1 MWGTDPTATTGRE
14 WLAYPSL
21 SLTHLVP
28 SAFAALNRC
37 GTLALAGIY
46 MTPFP
51 QLVYERKI
59 FYERNL
65 RSVTAN
71 GRQDGRDLLSEA
83 VAISIRTPGHLI
95 SARAGP
101 RRATPRPRPSTRL
114 AATDENGASPELVD
128 DRLDLRAVRRRTGLL
143 LYRHHIFMTQKRQL
157 FSRSHQTISQA
168 AWSRNED
175 PVAVL
180 AQNGHLQGGG
190 GSLLGAE
197 NQLFRA

>member
-95 SARAGP
+95 SARAGHP
-101 RRATPRPRPSTRL
+101 GPARRESRPDQRGCRPGHESP
-114 AATDENGASPELVD
+114 GAPGRD
-128 DRLDLRAVRRRTGLL
+128 T
-143 LYRHHIFMTQKRQL
+143 
-157 FSRSHQTISQA
+157 
-168 AWSRNED
+168 
-175 PVAVL
+175 
-180 AQNGHLQGGG
+180 
-190 GSLLGAE
+190 
-197 NQLFRA
+197 